1 MKVAVV
7 GVTGMV
13 GRKMIEVLEER
24 NFPVSE
30 LIPVASSLS
39 IGKKIE
45 YNGKPYTIIGLKEAI
60 DRSPD
65 IALFSAGSDISK
77 KWAPV
82 FSAASCT
89 VIDNSSAWR
98 MKADIPLIIPEINP
112 DKLSFSDK
120 IIANPN
126 CSTIQMLM
134 ALTPLHRTYGIKRI
148 IVSTYQSVSG
158 SGKKA
163 INQLEQERDGIYKDR
178 AYPHPIYNNCIP
190 HCADFEANSYTTEEM
205 KLVNETRKILDD
217 SSINISATAVRI
229 PVTGGHSESI
239 NVEFYKEFNLDNVR
253 NLIARF
259 PGVCLQDDPAHNIY
273 PMPINAHGSDMVYI
287 GRLRRDISKE
297 KALNLWV
304 VSDNIRKGAATNAV
318 QIAELIAKTI

>member
-1 MKVAVV
+1 MKVAVI
-7 GVTGMV
+7 GVTGIV
-13 GRKMIEVLEER
+13 GRKMIEILEER

-30 LIPVASSLS
+30 LIPVASPRSF
-39 IGKKIE
+39 GNKIKFNGVE
-45 YNGKPYTIIGLKEAI
+45 YPVIGLEEAVE
-60 DRSPD
+60 RSPD
-65 IALFSAGSDISK
+65 IALFSAGSEISR

-82 FSAASCT
+82 FSGASCT

-98 MKADIPLIIPEINP
+98 MEPGIPLIIPEINA
-112 DKLSFSDK
+112 DKLSLSDK

-134 ALTPLHRTYGIKRI
+134 ALAPLHRAYGIKRI
-148 IVSTYQSVSG
+148 VVSTYQSVSG
-158 SGKKA
+158 SGKRA
-163 INQLEQERDGIYKDR
+163 LDQLDQEREGIQKDR

-205 KLVNETRKILDD
+205 KLVNETQKILDD
-217 SSINISATAVRI
+217 SSINVSATAVRI

-239 NVEFYKEFNLDNVR
+239 NVEFYKDFDLAGIR
-253 NLIARF
+253 NLIGKF
-259 PGVCLQDDPAHNIY
+259 PGVCLQDDPSSDLY
-273 PMPINAHGSDMVYI
+273 PMPISAHGSDNVFV
-287 GRLRRDISKE
+287 GRLRRDISRE

-318 QIAELIAKTI
+318 QIAELIIRR

>member
-1 MKVAVV
+1 MKVAVI
-7 GVTGMV
+7 GVTGVV
-13 GRKMIEVLEER
+13 GRKIIEVLEER

-30 LIPVASSLS
+30 LIPVASPRSFGNK
-39 IGKKIE
+39 IKFNGIE
-45 YNGKPYTIIGLKEAI
+45 YPVIGLKEAVE
-60 DRSPD
+60 RSPD
-65 IALFSAGSDISK
+65 IALFSAGSEISR

-82 FSAASCT
+82 FSGASCT
-89 VIDNSSAWR
+89 VIDNSSVWR
-98 MKADIPLIIPEINP
+98 MEPGIPLIIPEINA
-112 DKLSFSDK
+112 DKLSLSDK

-134 ALTPLHRTYGIKRI
+134 ALAPLHRAYGIKRI
-148 IVSTYQSVSG
+148 VVSTYQSVSG

-163 INQLEQERDGIYKDR
+163 LDQLEQEQKGIQKDR

-190 HCADFEANSYTTEEM
+190 HCADFETNGYTTEEM

-217 SSINISATAVRI
+217 SSINVSATAVRI

-239 NVEFYKEFNLDNVR
+239 NVEFYKDFDLAVIR
-253 NLIARF
+253 NLIGKF
-259 PGVCLQDDPAHNIY
+259 PGVCLQDDPSRDLY
-273 PMPINAHGSDMVYI
+273 PMPISAHDSDNVFV
-287 GRLRRDISKE
+287 GRLRRDISTE

-318 QIAELIAKTI
+318 QIAELIIRR

>member
-13 GRKMIEVLEER
+13 GRKMLEVLKER

-30 LIPVASSLS
+30 LIPVASSRSL
-39 IGKKIE
+39 GKEIIF
-45 YNGKPYTIIGLKEAI
+45 NGRSYIVIGLEEALK
-60 DRSPD
+60 RSPD
-65 IALFSAGSDISK
+65 IALFSAGSNISRQ
-77 KWAPV
+77 WAPL
-82 FSAASCT
+82 FSEASCT

-98 MKADIPLIIPEINP
+98 MEADIPLIIPEVNP
-112 DKLSFSDK
+112 GKLSLPGI

-134 ALTPLHRTYGIKRI
+134 ALAPLHMAFKIKRI

-163 INQLEQERDGIYKDR
+163 INQLEQEKEGVSKDM

-190 HCADFEANSYTTEEM
+190 HCADFEENSYTTEEM
-205 KLVNETRKILDD
+205 KLVNETRKILGD
-217 SSINISATAVRI
+217 STINISATAVRI

-239 NVEFYKEFNLDNVR
+239 NVEFHKDFTMDKVR
-253 NLIARF
+253 NLLDNF
-259 PGVCLQDDPAHNIY
+259 PGVCLQDDPATNLY
-273 PMPINAHGSDMVYI
+273 PMPVNAYESDNVFV
-287 GRLRRDISKE
+287 GRLRRDLSNN

-304 VSDNIRKGAATNAV
+304 VSDNIRKGAATNTV
-318 QIAELIAKTI
+318 QIAELILRR